1 MTRYDIRTGGPRE
14 AAMLTGPAECLV
26 LAIIAAILLRSVSW
40 LRRRARLLAKATSMS
55 GMRGSG

>member
-1 MTRYDIRTGGPRE
+1 
-14 AAMLTGPAECLV
+14 MLTGPAECLV